1 MRLHRL
7 RIRAFGPFADE
18 VVIDFDELGADGLF
32 LLHGHTGAGKT
43 TVLDAVAFALYGRV
57 PGARDTTR
65 RLRSDHAAPDQAPE
79 VELEAT
85 IGSRRLR
92 ITRTPEYE
100 RPKKRGEGMRKINA
114 TASLAWLDGSGPDLT
129 RIPDVG
135 EAVVRLLGMSADQF
149 FQVVLLP
156 QGDFARFLRAH
167 PDEREALLEKLFDT
181 ERFGDIEDWL
191 RDRARESATRLA
203 EHAAAVER
211 VAGQIVAI
219 SGVPAPAEADFEWAQ
234 GCLDAAREAAE
245 RTGAELTAAQAA
257 AEQAE
262 AAHRDALRAEDLR
275 RRGAQARDRLA
286 QLDEGAETLAEAD
299 RARRLALRAAP
310 IAHLADDHDRLTA
323 EVAEKTVAADRARE
337 ALAELAEGR
346 PLCESDCDD
355 ATLVA
360 AVDRWAEESGRWE
373 PLARRVAERPRTVAD
388 IDELE
393 EAIAAAEREAAGI
406 RELLDAA
413 PARREEAVTA
423 LREAEELRAQAPR
436 LRAER
441 DATRRTLQAF
451 DDRDQVLDQLAKAER
466 DLLDAREK
474 HTAAREHQL
483 DLRERRLAGMAS
495 ELARGLVDGE
505 PCVVCGSPDHPAPAA
520 GDEEQVGEADEKR
533 AAADEQAASA
543 IRSIAE
549 SEVIALKERRANLDA
564 VIGDADRVATKAEL
578 DRLAADLAAAERAAA
593 RTPTLREAVERI
605 DAEIAGRRSAL
616 ADLDSAQSAR
626 RERLSGL
633 RESLSALDAEV
644 AEATGGRIGVDER
657 RRELAELCARARRLR
672 EARRDAEQARR
683 RLDEVADRLATACA
697 EAGFATVEDVR
708 AALVPPAQIQAWE
721 RMRED
726 AATLRAASEETLADP
741 EVREALEAP
750 AVDVERLAA
759 DLAAARSRRDEAAQR
774 NSVAVQRRTDLDR
787 YVADFWNVL
796 DALAPIQERHAELSG
811 LADLVGGR
819 GQNSRRMSLRSYVL
833 AARLDE
839 VLVAASGRLREMS
852 SGRYEFVHSDTA
864 AVRGRRR
871 GLGIEVRDEYTGAVR
886 PTSTLSGGETF
897 FASLA
902 LALGLADVVSAES
915 GGRVLDTIFIDEG
928 FGTLDPE
935 ALDLVMGV
943 LDDLRSGGRVVGVV
957 SHVDELRARI
967 PSQLHVVRR
976 ENGSTLRVQSPLG
989 VS

>member
-7 RIRAFGPFADE
+7 RIKAFGPFADD

-32 LLHGHTGAGKT
+32 LLHGQTGAGKT

-114 TASLAWLDGSGPDLT
+114 TASLAWLDDSGPDLT

-234 GCLDAAREAAE
+234 GCLDAAHEAAE
-245 RTGAELTAAQAA
+245 RTGAELAAAQAA

-406 RELLDAA
+406 GELLDAA

-483 DLRERRLAGMAS
+483 ELRERRLAGMAS

-505 PCVVCGSPDHPAPAA
+505 PCIVCGSPDHPAPAA
-520 GDEEQVGEADEKR
+520 SDEEQIGESDEKR

-721 RMRED
+721 RMLED

-759 DLAAARSRRDEAAQR
+759 DWPPPVHIVTRRRSATPWRCNAVPTSIGTSPTSGTSSTPWRRSKSVTPNSRVSPTSSADAGRTRVGCRCAPTCSPRVSTRCSLPRRVGCVRCPRGVTNSSTPTQRPSAGDAGGWDRGPRRVHRRRASHLDALRRGDLLRLVGAGPRSRRR
-774 NSVAVQRRTDLDR
+774 
-787 YVADFWNVL
+787 
-796 DALAPIQERHAELSG
+796 G
-811 LADLVGGR
+811 VGGIGRTRPGHDLHRR
-819 GQNSRRMSLRSYVL
+819 GFRHSRSGG
-833 AARLDE
+833 ARPRH
-839 VLVAASGRLREMS
+839 GRARRPPL
-852 SGRYEFVHSDTA
+852 GWP
-864 AVRGRRR
+864 RGRRR
-871 GLGIEVRDEYTGAVR
+871 QPRRRAAR
-886 PTSTLSGGETF
+886 P
-897 FASLA
+897 
-902 LALGLADVVSAES
+902 
-915 GGRVLDTIFIDEG
+915 DTVAI
-928 FGTLDPE
+928 T
-935 ALDLVMGV
+935 
-943 LDDLRSGGRVVGVV
+943 
-957 SHVDELRARI
+957 
-967 PSQLHVVRR
+967 RR
-976 ENGSTLRVQSPLG
+976 PA
-989 VS
+989 